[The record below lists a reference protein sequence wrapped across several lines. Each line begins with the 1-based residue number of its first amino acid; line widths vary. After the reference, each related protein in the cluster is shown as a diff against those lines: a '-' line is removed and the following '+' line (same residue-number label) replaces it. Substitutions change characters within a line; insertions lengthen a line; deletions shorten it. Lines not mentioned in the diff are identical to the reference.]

1 LNLQYIQEPLKSFFL
16 PALEKTSSLKVNKDF
31 YLGYTPER
39 INPGDKINILEKITK
54 VVSGSNKQSLDIVAN
69 LYKKN
74 N

>member
-1 LNLQYIQEPLKSFFL
+1 
-16 PALEKTSSLKVNKDF
+16 VNKDF
-31 YLGYTPER
+31 YLGYTQER
-39 INPGDKINILEKITK
+39 ANPGDKINILEKITK